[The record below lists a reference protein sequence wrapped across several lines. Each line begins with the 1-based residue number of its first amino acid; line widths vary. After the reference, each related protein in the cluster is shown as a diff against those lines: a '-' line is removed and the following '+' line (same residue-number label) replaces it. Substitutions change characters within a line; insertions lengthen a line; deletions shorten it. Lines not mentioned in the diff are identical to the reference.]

1 MMHSVEV
8 LNEALKTEQQFV
20 AIKEQDIAKWQERM
34 KFADQQL
41 SQAKVKVNSIKDAIV
56 KLGGSIESDSH

>member
-34 KFADQQL
+34 KFDLQQL
-41 SQAKVKVNSIKDAIV
+41 QQAEFNIASIKTAIV
-56 KLGGSIESDSH
+56 KLGGRIESD

>member
-34 KFADQQL
+34 KFDLQQL
-41 SQAKVKVNSIKDAIV
+41 QQAEFNIASIKTAIV